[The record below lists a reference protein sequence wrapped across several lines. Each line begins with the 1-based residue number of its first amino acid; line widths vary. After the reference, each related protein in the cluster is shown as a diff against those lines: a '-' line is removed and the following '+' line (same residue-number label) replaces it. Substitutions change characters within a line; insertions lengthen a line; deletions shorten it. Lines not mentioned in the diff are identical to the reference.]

1 MSKKYADLTGMQ
13 FGRWTVMSED
23 EPVFY
28 GNTRVRY
35 WKCQCECG
43 TVRRVKEESLK
54 SGKSNSCGCYHSDV
68 MRGSWK
74 WKTTHGQT
82 DTRLYR
88 IYRHMINRCTNPND
102 VRYDKYG
109 GRGISVCDEWSTF
122 EGFYKWAVG
131 AGYRDDLSIDRIDN
145 DKGYCPDNCRWATN
159 DIQANNKSNV
169 IMLEYG
175 GKKQSIA
182 AWANELGMPYKK
194 LHKRIYNGWDVERA
208 LFT

>member
-1 MSKKYADLTGMQ
+1 MSREYDDLTGMQ
-13 FGRWTVMSED
+13 FGRWTVLSED

-28 GNTRVRY
+28 GRTRVRY
-35 WKCQCECG
+35 WLCRCECG

-54 SGKSNSCGCYHSDV
+54 RGKSSSCGCYHSDV
-68 MRGSWK
+68 MRGSGK

-82 DTRLYR
+82 YTRLYR

-102 VRYDKYG
+102 IRYDKYG

-122 EGFYKWAVG
+122 EEFYKWAVS

-145 DKGYCPDNCRWATN
+145 NKGYYPDNCRWATN
-159 DIQANNKSNV
+159 SIQANNKSNV

-182 AWANELGMPYKK
+182 AWANELGIPYKK